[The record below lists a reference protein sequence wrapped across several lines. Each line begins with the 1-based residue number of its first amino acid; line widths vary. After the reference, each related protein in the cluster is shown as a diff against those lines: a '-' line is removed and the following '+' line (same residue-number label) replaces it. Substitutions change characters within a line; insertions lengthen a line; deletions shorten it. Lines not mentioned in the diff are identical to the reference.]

1 MSDLIGQGLQVHTT
15 ATLFANSGYA
25 FHPSP
30 IMWVLEKID
39 AQLLLPDLQLLDL
52 FPSIEQLVC
61 WMAVGGHSSALML
74 TLALEADFP
83 SAFERFLVER
93 TATIGTQIVHVL
105 TLADIDWLVAV

>member
-1 MSDLIGQGLQVHTT
+1 MRVVSEALQQGMSDLIGQGFQVHTT
-15 ATLFANSGYA
+15 ATLF
-25 FHPSP
+25 
-30 IMWVLEKID
+30 D